1 VSRIR
6 MCLSLV
12 LVIAASATLRA
23 GSLPLIEVEVESEK
37 LQGRVDAHADN
48 YFWLM
53 GQDGRLHGVMN
64 EKVKKYRQ
72 VSPQFNSWPATV
84 LRDQLRREF
93 GKSYDVVGTRH
104 YTVCAIGEKKARTY
118 AETLEELYRSFYM
131 YFSVR
136 GFKLN
141 EPEFPLVAVVFPDY
155 GSFARYAQAETVSV
169 SKLLRGYYLNTSNR
183 IALYEDADG
192 VAGLQSQHELPQ
204 ELPERLG
211 LGGVVRSPFRPY
223 SNVDLPAEAWR
234 SIEATLKDTMIH
246 EATHQVAFNTGLH
259 SRIGATP
266 KWVVEG
272 LATVFEAPGI
282 RNSSTNSGVKMRINR
297 DRYVWFG
304 NYCKSRRKP
313 RSLES
318 FLASDESFKSDI
330 LDAYSEAWALS
341 FFLIETRPRAYAEYL
356 RTIAARDPLLV
367 YSEKDRVADF
377 KQTISKELP
386 LLESEFVRFIA
397 QIR

>member
-1 VSRIR
+1 
-6 MCLSLV
+6 MCLPLV
-12 LVIAASATLRA
+12 LVVAAAGTLRA
-23 GSLPLIEVEVESEK
+23 GSLPLIEVEVESDK
-37 LQGRVDAHADN
+37 LQGRVQAHGDSF
-48 YFWLM
+48 FWLM

-64 EKVKKYRQ
+64 DKVKKYRQ
-72 VSPQFNSWPATV
+72 VSPQFSSWSASV

-118 AETLEELYRSFYM
+118 AETLEELYRSFHM

-136 GFKLN
+136 GFKMN

-192 VAGLQSQHELPQ
+192 PAGLQSQREFPRD
-204 ELPERLG
+204 LPERLE
-211 LGGVVRSPFRPY
+211 LEGGVYSSFRPHLN
-223 SNVDLPAEAWR
+223 SDDPAQAWG

-282 RNSSTNSGVKMRINR
+282 RNSSANSGVKMRINR

-304 NYCKSRRKP
+304 NYSKSRRRP
-313 RSLES
+313 RSLET
-318 FLASDESFKSDI
+318 FLASDDSFKSDV

-341 FFLIETRPRAYAEYL
+341 FFLIETRPRAYADYL

-367 YSEKDRVADF
+367 YSAEQRVADF
-377 KQTISKELP
+377 KQTVSKELP
-386 LLESEFVRFIA
+386 LLESEFLRFIG

>member
-1 VSRIR
+1 MSKIRIF
-6 MCLSLV
+6 LSLV
-12 LVIAASATLRA
+12 LVTVVAGTLRA
-23 GSLPLIEVEVESEK
+23 GSLPLIEVEMDSEK
-37 LQGRVDAHADN
+37 LQGRVAAHGDN

-64 EKVKKYRQ
+64 DKVKKYRQ
-72 VSPQFNSWPATV
+72 VAPQFSVWSASV

-136 GFKLN
+136 GFKMN

-155 GSFARYAQAETVSV
+155 GTFARYAQADTVPV
-169 SKLLRGYYLNTSNR
+169 SQNLRGYYLNTSNR
-183 IALYEDADG
+183 IALYEDAN
-192 VAGLQSQHELPQ
+192 GLQSQTELPLD
-204 ELPERLG
+204 LPERLG
-211 LGGVVRSPFRPY
+211 LDGSIASPFGPHAIADFPARPW
-223 SNVDLPAEAWR
+223 E

-246 EATHQVAFNTGLH
+246 EGTHQVAFNTGLH
-259 SRIGATP
+259 SRIGSTP

-272 LATVFEAPGI
+272 MATVFEAPGI
-282 RNSSTNSGVKMRINR
+282 RNSSANSGVKMRINR
-297 DRYVWFG
+297 DRYIWFG
-304 NYCKSRRKP
+304 NYSKSRRKP

-318 FLASDESFKSDI
+318 FLASDDSFKSDV

-341 FFLIETRPRAYAEYL
+341 FFLIETRPRPYADYL
-356 RTIAARDPLLV
+356 RTIAARDPLLI
-367 YSEKDRVADF
+367 YSAQDRVADF
-377 KQTISKELP
+377 KQTVSKELP
-386 LLESEFVRFIA
+386 LLEAEFLRFIG

>member
-1 VSRIR
+1 VSAIR
-6 MCLSLV
+6 KYLSLV
-12 LVIAASATLRA
+12 LVTAAAGTLRA
-23 GSLPLIEVEVESEK
+23 GSLPLIEVEMENEK
-37 LQGRVDAHADN
+37 LQGRVAAHGDN

-64 EKVKKYRQ
+64 DKVKKYHQ
-72 VSPQFNSWPATV
+72 VAPQFSVWSASV

-136 GFKLN
+136 GFKMN

-155 GSFARYAQAETVSV
+155 GTFARYAQADTVSV
-169 SKLLRGYYLNTSNR
+169 SQNLRGYYLNTSNR
-183 IALYEDADG
+183 IALYEDAN
-192 VAGLQSQHELPQ
+192 GLQSQSELPLD
-204 ELPERLG
+204 LPERLG
-211 LGGVVRSPFRPY
+211 LEGGGVSPFRPHWIA
-223 SNVDLPAEAWR
+223 DFHARPWE

-246 EATHQVAFNTGLH
+246 EGTHQVAFNTGLH
-259 SRIGATP
+259 SRIGSTP

-272 LATVFEAPGI
+272 MATVFEAPGI
-282 RNSSTNSGVKMRINR
+282 RNSSANSGVKMRINR
-297 DRYVWFG
+297 DRFIWFG
-304 NYCKSRRKP
+304 NYSKSRRKP

-318 FLASDESFKSDI
+318 FLASDDAFKSDV

-341 FFLIETRPRAYAEYL
+341 FFLIETRPRPYADYL

-367 YSEKDRVADF
+367 YSAEQRVADF
-377 KQTISKELP
+377 KQTVSKELP
-386 LLESEFVRFIA
+386 LLEAEYLRFIG